1 MQQLLV
7 IEEDKLDEISLDK
20 QSKSAKALQLVAQGT
35 PVEAI
40 ADEFEITFEAAVLL
54 EDIAVRLNQFLVNH
68 SNCEAFNQLQLQEVQ
83 CINCMDC
90 LDRLLSFP
98 KVPDSC
104 KTMNGNFDAP
114 HSVNEGGLTSRQRE
128 VLYLFASGFSTRE
141 IAESLFLSVK
151 TIETHR
157 QNIMDRLNIHSLA
170 GLVRHA
176 IHMGLID

>member
-20 QSKSAKALQLVAQGT
+20 QPKSAKALRLVAQGT

-40 ADEFEITFEAAVLL
+40 ADEFAITFEAAVLL
-54 EDIAVRLNQFLVNH
+54 EDIAVRLNQFLENH
-68 SNCEAFNQLQLQEVQ
+68 SNCEAFNQLQAQEVQ
-83 CINCMDC
+83 CINCMD
-90 LDRLLSFP
+90 RLLSFT

-128 VLYLFASGFSTRE
+128 VLHLFASGFSTRE
-141 IAESLFLSVK
+141 IAQSLCLSVK
-151 TIETHR
+151 TVETHR
-157 QNIMDRLNIHSLA
+157 QNIMERLNIHNFA

>member
-1 MQQLLV
+1 
-7 IEEDKLDEISLDK
+7 
-20 QSKSAKALQLVAQGT
+20 
-35 PVEAI
+35 
-40 ADEFEITFEAAVLL
+40 
-54 EDIAVRLNQFLVNH
+54 
-68 SNCEAFNQLQLQEVQ
+68 
-83 CINCMDC
+83 MDC
-90 LDRLLSFP
+90 MDRLLSFP

-128 VLYLFASGFSTRE
+128 VLHLFASGFSTRE

-176 IHMGLID
+176 IHIGLID